1 MCNVEVVNGSP
12 DGGSDARGAP
22 SRGGGA
28 GAGRAG
34 VNARRQF
41 VARHRVLFL
50 IGPNGGGPAH
60 GRGAAGQQG
69 QVMSEQAAGRHVG
82 VVGLAVMGEN
92 LALNIARN
100 GFPVSVY
107 NRTASRTDAF
117 LAERGTAAGIVGFHD
132 IGDFVRSLA
141 RPRRIILMVKA
152 GQPVDDVIAELRPF
166 LEPGDIVV
174 DGGNSFFKDT
184 ERRGTALANA
194 GLSFVGMGVSGG
206 EEGALWGPSLM
217 PGGPREAYDHLAPM
231 LEAIAAK
238 TEAGPC
244 VTYIGPGGSGHYVKM
259 VHNGIE
265 YGDMQLIAE
274 AYDVLQHALGL
285 DAPAISEVFRRWNGG
300 KLASYL
306 IEVTTAVLAET
317 DPDTGQPLVDL
328 ILDTAEQKGTGR
340 WTSESALELG
350 TPVPTIDAAVIARL
364 LSARKELRVAASKV
378 LRGPDASGTPDG
390 LSRDQLIDA
399 LENSLYFCKVSSYA
413 QGMALLRTAG
423 DTYAWNLDLAEI
435 ARIWKGGCIIRAA
448 LLDQIRAA
456 FAASPPPDNL
466 LLAPNV
472 APDVNAAAAGA
483 RVAIRAARS
492 LGLPCPS
499 SSASLDYFDTLRS
512 ERLPANL
519 IQAQRDYF
527 GAHTFQ
533 RTDRDGTF
541 HHHWTL
547 FE

>member
-1 MCNVEVVNGSP
+1 
-12 DGGSDARGAP
+12 
-22 SRGGGA
+22 
-28 GAGRAG
+28 
-34 VNARRQF
+34 
-41 VARHRVLFL
+41 
-50 IGPNGGGPAH
+50 
-60 GRGAAGQQG
+60 
-69 QVMSEQAAGRHVG
+69 MSEQAAGRHVG

-117 LAERGTAAGIVGFHD
+117 LAERGTAAGVVGFHD

-184 ERRGTALANA
+184 ERRGTALADA

-274 AYDVLQHALGL
+274 SYDVIQHALGL

-306 IEVTTAVLAET
+306 IEVTTAVLAEP
-317 DPDTGQPLVDL
+317 DPDTGRPLVDL
-328 ILDTAEQKGTGR
+328 ILDVAEQKGTGR

-364 LSARKELRVAASKV
+364 LSARKALRVAASKV
-378 LRGPDASGTPDG
+378 LHGPDATGTPDG

-399 LENSLYFCKVSSYA
+399 LEKVGLSTSIQA
-413 QGMALLRTAG
+413 RLQERE
-423 DTYAWNLDLAEI
+423 AEERRLI
-435 ARIWKGGCIIRAA
+435 AELVTLEDVLVKPKDIPKIGEEQLQEWIASIRAA
-448 LLDQIRAA
+448 LTGD
-456 FAASPPPDNL
+456 DVD
-466 LLAPNV
+466 LA
-472 APDVNAAAAGA
+472 
-483 RVAIRAARS
+483 RQAIRQFVAKIVVNEKAGTIFYTFPLSHLSR
-492 LGLPCPS
+492 LRNLTLTGLEPVS
-499 SSASLDYFDTLRS
+499 S
-512 ERLPANL
+512 P
-519 IQAQRDYF
+519 
-527 GAHTFQ
+527 
-533 RTDRDGTF
+533 
-541 HHHWTL
+541 
-547 FE
+547 